1 MTNDTTEA
9 ARPLAEVKLRSVRGT
24 IWGGRSK
31 YGGLMPKATF
41 SRRFQDAEGNWTD
54 SHSYDI
60 RELCILSRVITDVIT
75 RMQELSAA
83 DGSMAADGSTTAED
97 ED

>member
-1 MTNDTTEA
+1 MTNDPTVA
-9 ARPLAEVKLRSVRGT
+9 AKPLAEVKLRSVRGT

-31 YGGLMPKATF
+31 YGRLMPKATF
-41 SRRFQDAEGNWTD
+41 SRRFQDADGNWTD

-75 RMQELSAA
+75 QMQELSAA
-83 DGSMAADGSTTAED
+83 DGGTAVED